1 MAPLKL
7 SAGRMA
13 LECDGATVPRP
24 RESRGNL
31 TIFPVNDL
39 PVSLDSVNWH
49 RARHRSTEPRW
60 VHGLPVATSG
70 AHRGFGPQLT
80 EALAMSYALRGHHV
94 RVMCSHNVNVCL
106 RMGLVEMAYT
116 WRQISTMLAGVPGGF
131 LPPLGQETPDVN
143 VAAIVAGF
151 EGGAGDDGAEGRH
164 GRGAGWPGGE
174 EENGTTAERGRGGRD
189 ATMTVSEVLD
199 LMNKHYAQE
208 EQQQKQ
214 QQQSQPQP
222 QPPPPAAA
230 RPAATPRKVLSPMR
244 NRGMSAGGGGGS
256 GGSGGG
262 GGGGGGGGSKL
273 PPRRAVPP
281 FSTSLLQQ
289 NSASSNLTNV
299 SGTTASSESG
309 ANTTTT
315 ANISLNYT
323 SGSANTPGGLDPASL
338 WRPLPIRA
346 SGPETVDED
355 SDVETD
361 PITEAAWWEG
371 EDKWRGGS
379 TPSSQAAA
387 PGTGGGVCVGDATGA
402 RLRLPDE
409 ITLDSVWPV
418 VIKDWLEELC
428 NQGDFYHVVAI
439 CEVVRSWYYGTGPG
453 RDEDG
458 ERDRNE
464 LDALCDI
471 NDAEGFWLSTTIPAL
486 QVRKWY
492 VECIEKLRRLQLHGP
507 ATDIINNSDDVYIW
521 QTHLQNTTI
530 YTRCSECGTAHSS
543 GPRCLKCTEMVS
555 RCAACGVPVRGAY
568 LECPGCHHG
577 GHFDHMMRWFE
588 NETICPHIMC
598 GHECRTGDFRT
609 VG

>member
-1 MAPLKL
+1 
-7 SAGRMA
+7 
-13 LECDGATVPRP
+13 
-24 RESRGNL
+24 
-31 TIFPVNDL
+31 
-39 PVSLDSVNWH
+39 
-49 RARHRSTEPRW
+49 
-60 VHGLPVATSG
+60 
-70 AHRGFGPQLT
+70 
-80 EALAMSYALRGHHV
+80 
-94 RVMCSHNVNVCL
+94 
-106 RMGLVEMAYT
+106 
-116 WRQISTMLAGVPGGF
+116 
-131 LPPLGQETPDVN
+131 
-143 VAAIVAGF
+143 
-151 EGGAGDDGAEGRH
+151 
-164 GRGAGWPGGE
+164 
-174 EENGTTAERGRGGRD
+174 
-189 ATMTVSEVLD
+189 MTVSEVLD

-439 CEVVRSWYYGTGPG
+439 CEVVR
-453 RDEDG
+453 
-458 ERDRNE
+458 
-464 LDALCDI
+464 
-471 NDAEGFWLSTTIPAL
+471 
-486 QVRKWY
+486 
-492 VECIEKLRRLQLHGP
+492 
-507 ATDIINNSDDVYIW
+507 
-521 QTHLQNTTI
+521 
-530 YTRCSECGTAHSS
+530 
-543 GPRCLKCTEMVS
+543 
-555 RCAACGVPVRGAY
+555 
-568 LECPGCHHG
+568 
-577 GHFDHMMRWFE
+577 
-588 NETICPHIMC
+588 
-598 GHECRTGDFRT
+598 
-609 VG
+609 